1 MLGRSARGN
10 RKPGPDY
17 PTETRSPHRSAYNRR
32 RSGPR
37 HRRTKRKRDR
47 PYRHYPRYPSHC
59 GGCPQQALEA
69 ITKGN
74 EAERGQGQ
82 FTTLR
87 VSEGKARERSLPS
100 GSQSLQT
107 INCELC
113 ILNCELTLSRLR
125 GKLEYATGGNA
136 ERWREKVFGPAM
148 AYRAKHRLQ
157 PCEPKP
163 RHAEARR
170 IYKSPFLTGLAPRT
184 SAREH
189 LRHRSTASDKKPVP
203 VSLPNQNHKLAAA
216 RATLRIA
223 KPQNDKKRR
232 SNNRPQ
238 TTIPYQSSC
247 AITPPADC

>member
-1 MLGRSARGN
+1 MAGGRRGGFLSKPTHRLLRLSPKRETALQMLGRSARGN

-148 AYRAKHRLQ
+148 AYRAKHR
-157 PCEPKP
+157 
-163 RHAEARR
+163 RSAVRAEA
-170 IYKSPFLTGLAPRT
+170 PPRGG
-184 SAREH
+184 S
-189 LRHRSTASDKKPVP
+189 
-203 VSLPNQNHKLAAA
+203 QNL
-216 RATLRIA
+216 
-223 KPQNDKKRR
+223 
-232 SNNRPQ
+232 
-238 TTIPYQSSC
+238 
-247 AITPPADC
+247 

>member
-163 RHAEARR
+163 RHAEARKTR
-170 IYKSPFLTGLAPRT
+170 PAGFGTRT
-184 SAREH
+184 
-189 LRHRSTASDKKPVP
+189 TPVP
-203 VSLPNQNHKLAAA
+203 LSKSGSAAA
-216 RATLRIA
+216 RATLRT
-223 KPQNDKKRR
+223 R
-232 SNNRPQ
+232 NNCFL
-238 TTIPYQSSC
+238 T
-247 AITPPADC
+247 

>member
-1 MLGRSARGN
+1 MADGRRGGFLSKPTHRLLRLSPKRKTARQMLGRSARGN

-125 GKLEYATGGNA
+125 LRLEYATA
-136 ERWREKVFGPAM
+136 PTASV
-148 AYRAKHRLQ
+148 
-157 PCEPKP
+157 
-163 RHAEARR
+163 
-170 IYKSPFLTGLAPRT
+170 YKTLFLTGQR
-184 SAREH
+184 SAESAD
-189 LRHRSTASDKKPVP
+189 RSG
-203 VSLPNQNHKLAAA
+203 
-216 RATLRIA
+216 ATFR
-223 KPQNDKKRR
+223 
-232 SNNRPQ
+232 
-238 TTIPYQSSC
+238 
-247 AITPPADC
+247 

>member
-148 AYRAKHRLQ
+148 AYRAKHRRSAVRAEAPPCGGSQNLQ
-157 PCEPKP
+157 IPVLNGARPADFGTRTFAPPVDRVGQKAGAGISAEPKP
-163 RHAEARR
+163 QAGCDSRNYLNCKTAENPAQNPPQ
-170 IYKSPFLTGLAPRT
+170 KQLFL
-184 SAREH
+184 
-189 LRHRSTASDKKPVP
+189 
-203 VSLPNQNHKLAAA
+203 
-216 RATLRIA
+216 
-223 KPQNDKKRR
+223 
-232 SNNRPQ
+232 
-238 TTIPYQSSC
+238 
-247 AITPPADC
+247 